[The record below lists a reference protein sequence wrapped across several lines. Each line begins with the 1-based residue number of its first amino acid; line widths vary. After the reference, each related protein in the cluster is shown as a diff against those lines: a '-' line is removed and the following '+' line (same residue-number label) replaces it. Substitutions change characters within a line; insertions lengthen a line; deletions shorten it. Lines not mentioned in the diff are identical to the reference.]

1 MSSPTQIINLL
12 AQLNE
17 LTVHA
22 FSAKN
27 KNSLIYIVLNETAKV
42 IPFDRAMLW
51 DLRGSKPALLGVSGH
66 AKVPKDSEIA
76 KTVAQFVKDLVE
88 PSKIK
93 AVTAETF
100 STEGQ
105 AFQQWHDGSTQS
117 SVIWVP
123 IVVDNHLELGLWIER
138 WNDKNWDEQELKLF
152 SHLSR
157 GFSAAFQKFLPKIPL
172 NPKAKMALKIF
183 GATVL
188 LFVFFFPISLRIVA
202 PCEVV
207 AKDPYLVTAPL
218 NGIIDQ
224 VMVKPGE
231 VVTKGAV
238 LFQYNKQVPLQ
249 ELKVAEKE
257 VEIANS
263 QLNRVMTKG
272 FDDAESLNEAGIWR
286 LQLDR
291 DNVKLDLAKYQASKL
306 EVVAETD
313 GFIALDDPDQWRG
326 RPVQIGERVM
336 MIVNPE
342 NTKLKIWISE
352 SDNISYLPDENIDII
367 LNIDPAETYTA
378 KIRYVS
384 DYSLLS
390 ATGVTSFV
398 AEADWVEKPESVKIG
413 LKGTAVLFGE
423 YVPFFYWV
431 LRKPL
436 IALRHMIGY

>member
-42 IPFDRAMLW
+42 IPYDRAMLW
-51 DLRGSKPALLGVSGH
+51 DLRGSKPVLLGVSGH
-66 AKVPKDSEIA
+66 AKVPKDSETA
-76 KTVAQFVKDLVE
+76 KTIEKLVRDLSE
-88 PSKIK
+88 PNKIK
-93 AVTAETF
+93 FVTAESF
-100 STEGQ
+100 PGEGQ
-105 AFQQWHDGSTQS
+105 FYQQWHDSTTQS
-117 SVIWVP
+117 SVLWVP
-123 IVVDNHLELGLWIER
+123 VIVENRLELGFWIER
-138 WNDKNWDEQELKLF
+138 WNDRGWDEQELKLF
-152 SHLSR
+152 AHLAR

-172 NPKAKMALKIF
+172 NPKARMALKIF
-183 GATVL
+183 GATLL
-188 LFVFFFPISLRIVA
+188 LFVLFFPVSLRIVA

-224 VMVKPGE
+224 IMVKPGE
-231 VVTKGAV
+231 VVQKGAV
-238 LFQYNKQVPLQ
+238 LFEYNKQVPLQ

-272 FDDAESLNEAGIWR
+272 YDDTESLNEAGIWK

-291 DNVKLDLAKYQASKL
+291 DTVKLDLAKYQASKL
-306 EVVAETD
+306 EVTAETD

-367 LNIDPAETYTA
+367 LNVDPGSTFTA

-398 AEADWVEKPESVKIG
+398 AEADWVDKPESVKIG
-413 LKGTAVLFGE
+413 LKGSAVLFGE

-436 IALRHMIGY
+436 IALRHAIGY